1 MEAWAGQVV
10 NGFAFG
16 MLLFLVASG
25 LSLIYGVMRVVNMA
39 HGACYMVGGFVGWS
53 VMHATGNFG
62 AALIGGAAVGGALG
76 WVVERLTS
84 LFRGQELV
92 QALVTF
98 GLGLGLSDLSLVI
111 WGGRPLLLE
120 APQVLSGSAEL
131 LGLRMARY
139 RLFLSGAGVILGASL
154 WWLLERSRLGAQ
166 IRAVVDNAEVAWAL
180 GLDAP
185 GLYRRAAVV
194 GGALAGLAGVLGGPF
209 LGVYRGLDMDMLLL
223 SFAVVI
229 VGGLGSFGGTWLGS
243 LLVGLTHSVGGYVWP
258 EGSYVILF
266 GIMAL
271 VVVLKP
277 TGLLR
282 RM

>member
-1 MEAWAGQVV
+1 
-10 NGFAFG
+10 
-16 MLLFLVASG
+16 
-25 LSLIYGVMRVVNMA
+25 
-39 HGACYMVGGFVGWS
+39 MVGGFVGWS
-53 VMHATGNFG
+53 VTHATGNFG

-229 VGGLGSFGGTWLGS
+229 VGGLGSFEGTWLGS
-243 LLVGLTHSVGGYVWP
+243 LLVGLIHSVGGYVWP

-271 VVVLKP
+271 VVVLRP